1 MLKKILIATSLS
13 LVAKGLN
20 ELLRRV
26 AARRREQQTDVE
38 RWEDE
43 GGHPA
48 GMAVNHSDLAHR
60 TLAQPIREPQ
70 RERF

>member
-26 AARRREQQTDVE
+26 AARRRQQQADVE

-48 GMAVNHSDLAHR
+48 GMAVNSDLAHR